1 MSRSG
6 TLLHRWF
13 DQVWNEA
20 NADAIDQ
27 LLAPDCVIHG
37 LPDPQ
42 NKELRGSEPFKIFWR
57 QFRKDF
63 PDIHVELNEVLVDG
77 DLLACLCTAIGKHAG
92 SGKWVRFTGQVLVR
106 EKDGKFLEAWN
117 HFDFETMRQ
126 QLA

>member
-1 MSRSG
+1 MPRTD

-13 DQVWNEA
+13 EEVWNQA
-20 NADAIDQ
+20 NPDAIDR

-37 LPDPQ
+37 LPDAQ
-42 NKELRGSEPFKIFWR
+42 GEELCGPEPFKIFWR

-77 DLLACLCTAIGKHAG
+77 DLLAALCTAIGKHSG
-92 SGKWVRFTGQVLVR
+92 SGKWVRFTGQVLAR
-106 EKDGKFLEAWN
+106 HKDGKFAEAWN